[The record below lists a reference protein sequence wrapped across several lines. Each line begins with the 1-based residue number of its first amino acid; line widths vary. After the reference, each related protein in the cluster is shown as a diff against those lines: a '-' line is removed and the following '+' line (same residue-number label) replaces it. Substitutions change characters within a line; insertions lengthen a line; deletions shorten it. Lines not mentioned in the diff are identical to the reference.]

1 MALALTT
8 KESSSHV
15 KRHGVETIQFRL
27 ILAVCFG
34 VFLIAALIERLLP
47 WSWRRR
53 KPSPIA
59 QAWRSAHTCTAYAF
73 MG

>member
-1 MALALTT
+1 MALVMTT
-8 KESSSHV
+8 KDGPTHV
-15 KRHGVETIQFRL
+15 KRDALETLQFRL
-27 ILAVCFG
+27 ILVVCFG
-34 VFLIAALIERLLP
+34 VFLLAALVERLLP